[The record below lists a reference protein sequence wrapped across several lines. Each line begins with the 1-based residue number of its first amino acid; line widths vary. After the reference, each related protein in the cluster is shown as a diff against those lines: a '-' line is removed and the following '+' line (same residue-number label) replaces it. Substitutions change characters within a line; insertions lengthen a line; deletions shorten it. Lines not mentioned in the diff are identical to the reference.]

1 MMIRTMVI
9 LVLLFGG
16 KMLSAEDAKDRVLFS
31 FEEKNA
37 AQQWQAVNDG
47 VMGGRSD
54 GRLRIT
60 DNKTMEFI
68 GTLSLENNGG
78 FASVRTRASALGLK
92 KNDLL
97 VARVRGDGR
106 EYAFNLY
113 TLSRSTAFS
122 YRAPFQ
128 TKKDEWI
135 EVELPL
141 DKFIATS
148 FGQVVQNQP
157 LAADSITGL
166 GILLGDKKAGT
177 FKLEIEW
184 IKVRT
189 SQPAALQPL
198 KVR

>member
-1 MMIRTMVI
+1 MMIRSMVI
-9 LVLLFGG
+9 LLILGG
-16 KMLSAEDAKDRVLFS
+16 MMFAADDEKDRVLFS

-37 AQQWQAVNDG
+37 AQQWQSVNDG

-54 GRLRIT
+54 GRMKIT
-60 DNKTMEFI
+60 DNKTLEFI

-78 FASVRTRASALGLK
+78 FASVRTRPSKLGLK
-92 KNDLL
+92 KNDTL

-113 TLSRSTAFS
+113 TQSRSTAFS
-122 YRAPFQ
+122 YRANFQ
-128 TKKDEWI
+128 TKKDEWV

-157 LAADSITGL
+157 LAADSVTGL

>member
-1 MMIRTMVI
+1 MMIQSMVI
-9 LVLLFGG
+9 LLIFGG
-16 KMLSAEDAKDRVLFS
+16 MMLAADDEKDRVLFS

-37 AQQWQAVNDG
+37 AQQWQSVNDG

-54 GRLRIT
+54 GSMKIT

-78 FASVRTRASALGLK
+78 FASVRTRPSKLGLK
-92 KNDLL
+92 KNDTL

-106 EYAFNLY
+106 EYTFNLY
-113 TLSRSTAFS
+113 TQSRSTAFS
-122 YRAPFQ
+122 YRTNFQ
-128 TKKDEWI
+128 TKKNEWV

-157 LAADSITGL
+157 LDADAISGL

-177 FKLEIEW
+177 FKLELEW
-184 IKVRT
+184 IKVRA
-189 SQPAALQPL
+189 SKPAA
-198 KVR
+198 VDSRAR

>member
-1 MMIRTMVI
+1 MIRAMVI
-9 LVLLFGG
+9 LFLLGG
-16 KMLSAEDAKDRVLFS
+16 MILAADDVKDRVLFS

-37 AQQWQAVNDG
+37 AERWQAVNDG

-54 GRLRIT
+54 GRLKIT
-60 DNKTMEFI
+60 ENKTMEFI

-78 FASVRTRASALGLK
+78 FASVRTRASTLGLK
-92 KNDLL
+92 KNDNL

-113 TLSRSTAFS
+113 TPSRSTAFS

-128 TKKDEWI
+128 TKKDEWV

-148 FGQVVQNQP
+148 FGQVVPNQT
-157 LAADSITGL
+157 LAADSITGV

-189 SQPAALQPL
+189 SQSAALQPQT
-198 KVR
+198 VR

>member
-1 MMIRTMVI
+1 MMIRAMV
-9 LVLLFGG
+9 VLFLLGG
-16 KMLSAEDAKDRVLFS
+16 MMLATDDVKDRVLFS

-54 GRLRIT
+54 GRLKIT

-78 FASVRTRASALGLK
+78 FASVRTRASTLGLK
-92 KNDLL
+92 KNDIL
-97 VARVRGDGR
+97 VAKVRGDGR

-113 TLSRSTAFS
+113 TSSRSTAFS
-122 YRAPFQ
+122 YRTPFQ
-128 TKKDEWI
+128 TKKDEWV

-148 FGQVVQNQP
+148 FGQIVQNQP
-157 LAADSITGL
+157 LAADAVTGV
-166 GILLGDKKAGT
+166 GILLGDKKAGV
-177 FKLEIEW
+177 FKLEVEW

-189 SQPAALQPL
+189 SQPAALQPQT
-198 KVR
+198 VR

>member
-1 MMIRTMVI
+1 MVV
-9 LVLLFGG
+9 LLLFGEM
-16 KMLSAEDAKDRVLFS
+16 MLAADEEKDRVLFS

-37 AQQWQAVNDG
+37 AQQWQSVNDG

-54 GRLRIT
+54 GRMKIT
-60 DNKTMEFI
+60 DNKTLEFI

-78 FASVRTRASALGLK
+78 FASVRTRPSKLGLK
-92 KNDLL
+92 KNDTL

-113 TLSRSTAFS
+113 TQSRSTAFS
-122 YRAPFQ
+122 YRANFQ
-128 TKKDEWI
+128 TKKDEWV

-157 LAADSITGL
+157 LDADAISGL
-166 GILLGDKKAGT
+166 GILLVDKKAGT
-177 FKLEIEW
+177 IKLELEW

-189 SQPAALQPL
+189 SKPAA
-198 KVR
+198 VNSIAR

>member
-1 MMIRTMVI
+1 MMIRAMVI
-9 LVLLFGG
+9 LFLLGG
-16 KMLSAEDAKDRVLFS
+16 MRLATDDAKDRVLFS

-54 GRLRIT
+54 GRLKIT

-78 FASVRTRASALGLK
+78 FASVRTRASTLGLK
-92 KNDLL
+92 KNDIL
-97 VARVRGDGR
+97 VAKVRGDGR
-106 EYAFNLY
+106 DYAFNLY
-113 TLSRSTAFS
+113 TPNRSPAFT

-128 TKKDEWI
+128 TKKDEWV

-157 LAADSITGL
+157 LAADSITGV